1 MKKSERFFSN
11 KSVSSDFSLNGRTD
25 VNEEANQ
32 EDIERQEI
40 EKQEE
45 DTAQGKSSIYILEI
59 FIVLSVKIQTMIMS

>member
-11 KSVSSDFSLNGRTD
+11 KSVSSDFSND
-25 VNEEANQ
+25 EANQ
-32 EDIERQEI
+32 EGIERQEI